1 MRRDPL
7 ATRQKILRAADEV
20 ATTTGAGTMS
30 LDAVAAH
37 AGISKG
43 GLLYHFPTKSALLQ
57 SLVSEHLEKIEKRLE
72 SSRDWSRPNGVINAL
87 LDHFEEE
94 WRQNLPEGGLLAALA
109 DDPTILSPVGEYHRR
124 FLIKLEKNSAAPE
137 CARMVYFALVG
148 LRNSR
153 LLGMYNPGD
162 EMISSMMASFRNHV
176 PLG

>member
-7 ATRQKILRAADEV
+7 ATRKKILRAADEV
-20 ATTTGAGTMS
+20 ATSTGAGTMS

-57 SLVSEHLEKIEKRLE
+57 SLVSEHLEKIESYLE
-72 SSRDWSRPNGVINAL
+72 STRDWSRPNGVINAVL
-87 LDHFEEE
+87 NHFEEE

-109 DDPTILSPVGEYHRR
+109 EDPTILAPVGDYHRR
-124 FLIKLEKNSAAPE
+124 FLTKLDKNSTAPDT
-137 CARMVYFALVG
+137 ARTVYFAIVG

-153 LLGMYNPGD
+153 LLGMYIPED
-162 EMISSMMASFRNHV
+162 EEFASMLASFRKCL